1 MRIRNVLVATTIA
14 NHCSRFTALLF
25 LLAGTAAVL
34 AGPKHTVM
42 VAPFGTTSHFQG
54 EFGQTDVGGG
64 LAAMLTTALTESGAY
79 IVVERAH
86 LSNVLAEQ
94 ELSVTGLA
102 RGTGNPLPGALVA
115 AQFMIVGEVTEFSDT
130 DKTKGLGFGI
140 GLGNSVLNLAPQ
152 KRTGAVALD
161 LRIVDTRTAEI
172 VEAVK
177 VRETTTA
184 KATAVSFAHKKHSVG
199 SQNFARS
206 PLGQAARKAIDTV
219 VARFAEV
226 ASQQPWSG
234 TVVDIEGEFVTISA
248 GAESGLKVGDRLE
261 VRRVAKVLT
270 DPVTGRVLG
279 RRMVTIGEIVIAS
292 VEGQLAYARL
302 PVDASALPGRGD
314 VVLSKI

>member
-14 NHCSRFTALLF
+14 NRCSRLTALLF
-25 LLAGTAAVL
+25 LLAGTAAAL

-64 LAAMLTTALTESGAY
+64 LAAMLTTSLIESGAY

-86 LSNVLAEQ
+86 LSSVLAEQ

-102 RGTGNPLPGALVA
+102 RGTGNPQPGALVA

-140 GLGNSVLNLAPQ
+140 GLGNSVLSLAPQ

-177 VRETTTA
+177 VRETITA
-184 KATAVSFAHKKHSVG
+184 KATAVSFSHKKHSVG

-248 GAESGLKVGDRLE
+248 GSESGLKVGDRLE

-302 PVDASALPGRGD
+302 PVEAGAIPGRGD